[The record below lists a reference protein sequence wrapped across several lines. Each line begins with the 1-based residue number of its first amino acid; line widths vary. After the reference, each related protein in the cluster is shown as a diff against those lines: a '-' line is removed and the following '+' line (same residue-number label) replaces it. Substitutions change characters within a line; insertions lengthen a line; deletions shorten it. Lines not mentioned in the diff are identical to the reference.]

1 MGLTVAAFKAARLF
15 SPTKVDL
22 LHPDATSV
30 DHLRAFP
37 FLHDEELSGLKEEL
51 PNYLAKVSDVAPD
64 IDPLEW
70 WKHHEKE
77 LPKWASTLRKVLL
90 VQPSS
95 AGAERF
101 FFRSCLTRSDTNKII
116 VFKTTLR
123 LLLCYNTTTINYT
136 IFATL
141 HWVYC
146 VHTVDFVMSYQSF
159 N

>member
-1 MGLTVAAFKAARLF
+1 MQPGFEYYQSRFTGSLGLTVAAFKAARLF
-15 SPTKVDL
+15 SPTKVD

-51 PNYLAKVSDVAPD
+51 PNYLAKASDIAPD

-101 FFRSCLTRSDTNKII
+101 FSLLSNSFGHQQDNCLQDYIETS
-116 VFKTTLR
+116 VMLQ
-123 LLLCYNTTTINYT
+123 YNN
-136 IFATL
+136 
-141 HWVYC
+141 H
-146 VHTVDFVMSYQSF
+146 
-159 N
+159 